1 MTNSDQLAGDLS
13 SIATLVR
20 ERMAQSEEAASNI
33 KQAAEA
39 INTAQNNQDYLKGK
53 SHRSNVCIDATG
65 TSEGK
70 HACVL
75 LNGDIW

>member
-1 MTNSDQLAGDLS
+1 MTNSEQLAGDLS

-39 INTAQNNQDYLKGK
+39 INTAQNNQDYLKG
-53 SHRSNVCIDATG
+53 NVTNLFCFPP
-65 TSEGK
+65 SPQK
-70 HACVL
+70 FFMPPLKKCVVL
-75 LNGDIW
+75 